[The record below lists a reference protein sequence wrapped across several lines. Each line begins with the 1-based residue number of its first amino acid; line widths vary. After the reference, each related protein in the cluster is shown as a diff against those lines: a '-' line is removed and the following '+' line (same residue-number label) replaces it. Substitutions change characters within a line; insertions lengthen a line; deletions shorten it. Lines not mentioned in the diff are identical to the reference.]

1 MSTSYTTEP
10 PTKGK
15 VICLIVNQQCYCC
28 PVGLLR
34 STKAHTHHLLSQVV
48 LHTTFGPLDIEL
60 WPKEA
65 PMVRAA
71 DPCRQQHLLLQIVR
85 IRSGSQFQEW

>member
-15 VICLIVNQQCYCC
+15 VICLIVSQQCFCC
-28 PVGLLR
+28 PVGFLH
-34 STKAHTHHLLSQVV
+34 STKAHAYHLLLQVV

-65 PMVRAA
+65 PMVIAA
-71 DPCRQQHLLLQIVR
+71 
-85 IRSGSQFQEW
+85 